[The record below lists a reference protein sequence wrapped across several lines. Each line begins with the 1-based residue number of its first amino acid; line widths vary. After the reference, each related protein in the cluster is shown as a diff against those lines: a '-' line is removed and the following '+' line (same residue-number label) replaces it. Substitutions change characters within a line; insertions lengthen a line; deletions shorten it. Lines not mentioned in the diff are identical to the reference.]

1 MKITEVKF
9 PKIYFISNNG
19 DYRVIDIKKLFKKIE
34 LREGDFGYSI
44 LVDKDMFN
52 SVELIDKSL
61 AWKNVSQKM
70 ELPNGEFIDLYFHL
84 DPIVTIQNSEFD
96 SNPTNFL
103 NYGKS
108 IKQIRRHLVK
118 ISQEEL
124 GEKIGTDKQYI
135 SKVENHKTDLEL
147 KTLRKIYEIGL
158 DKKVCIAHYDT
169 QDVLKSFAN
178 SILEYKFLEWADE
191 KKLDLK
197 LIEGIGDQIKDF
209 LIENEIKSNE
219 DLSKIEL
226 EKLIELISSKHS
238 LSFYHHPYT
247 WPIQAKLIMNSD
259 WVTLISL
266 QKSISKSHLSNYSKI
281 EKLAREEIDGDL
293 YQIH

>member
-1 MKITEVKF
+1 
-9 PKIYFISNNG
+9 
-19 DYRVIDIKKLFKKIE
+19 
-34 LREGDFGYSI
+34 
-44 LVDKDMFN
+44 
-52 SVELIDKSL
+52 
-61 AWKNVSQKM
+61 M